1 MIRQLR
7 LVPMLVTVGTC
18 FAIATAGCG
27 QKAINQTDELD
38 TDSTS
43 SYTQTTGNTGSTGF
57 GSNDLFLGGSTATSS
72 TGATSSVTPT
82 PVPVATPTPM
92 PVATPTPLP
101 VATPTPAPVDL
112 AYALRAKV
120 ISTETHGILMWKTL
134 EAKVQVSNPSF
145 LKQQSGNLV
154 VTFTKNGNTVETK
167 QLAVVLDP
175 AEIRD
180 YSIRSS
186 DNADAATANVI
197 TQ

>member
-7 LVPMLVTVGTC
+7 FAPILVTVGLSL
-18 FAIATAGCG
+18 ALATGGCG
-27 QKAINQTDELD
+27 QKAVNQADDLD
-38 TDSTS
+38 SSTTSTTS
-43 SYTQTTGNTGSTGF
+43 SYTQNPALT
-57 GSNDLFLGGSTATSS
+57 SNDLFMDTSTSS
-72 TGATSSVTPT
+72 FPATTS
-82 PVPVATPTPM
+82 
-92 PVATPTPLP
+92 
-101 VATPTPAPVDL
+101 ATPTPAPLATPTPRPIATPTPAPIATPTPVPIDL

-120 ISTETHGILMWKTL
+120 VSTETRGILMWKTL
-134 EAKVQVSNPSF
+134 EAKVQVTNPSF

-180 YSIRSS
+180 YTVQSS

>member
-7 LVPMLVTVGTC
+7 FAPILVTVGLSL
-18 FAIATAGCG
+18 ALATGGCG
-27 QKAINQTDELD
+27 QKAVNQTDEDVD
-38 TDSTS
+38 TSTTS
-43 SYTQTTGNTGSTGF
+43 SYTQNTALT
-57 GSNDLFLGGSTATSS
+57 SNDLFMDTSTSS
-72 TGATSSVTPT
+72 FAATPSATPT
-82 PVPVATPTPM
+82 PEPVATPTPQ
-92 PVATPTPLP
+92 PIATPTPEP
-101 VATPTPAPVDL
+101 VATPTPAPIDL

-120 ISTETHGILMWKTL
+120 VSTETRGILMWKTL

-180 YSIRSS
+180 YTVQSS

>member
-7 LVPMLVTVGTC
+7 LAPIMVTVGLC

-27 QKAINQTDELD
+27 QKAVNQADDLESD
-38 TDSTS
+38 TSS
-43 SYTQTTGNTGSTGF
+43 SYTQTTNTGSLGLTT
-57 GSNDLFLGGSTATSS
+57 NDLFMDTSTSS
-72 TGATSSVTPT
+72 SPATVSAPPTPAPTATPT
-82 PVPVATPTPM
+82 PEPVATPTPE
-92 PVATPTPLP
+92 P

-120 ISTETHGILMWKTL
+120 VSTETHGILMWKTL

-145 LKQQSGNLV
+145 FKQQTGTLV
-154 VTFTKNGNTVETK
+154 VTFTNKGTTVETK
-167 QLAVVLDP
+167 QLSVVLDP

-180 YSIRSS
+180 YSVQSS

>member
-7 LVPMLVTVGTC
+7 FAPIMVAVGLS
-18 FAIATAGCG
+18 FAIATGCG

-38 TDSTS
+38 TDTSS
-43 SYTQTTGNTGSTGF
+43 SYTQNTGSSGLT
-57 GSNDLFLGGSTATSS
+57 SNDLFMDTSS
-72 TGATSSVTPT
+72 SSATTSVTPT
-82 PVPVATPTPM
+82 PAPVATPTPM
-92 PVATPTPLP
+92 PVATPTPTPVP
-101 VATPTPAPVDL
+101 VATPTPAPIDL

-120 ISTETHGILMWKTL
+120 LSTETHGILMWKTL
-134 EAKVQVSNPSF
+134 EAKVQVMNPSF
-145 LKQQSGNLV
+145 LKQQSGTLV

-167 QLAVVLDP
+167 QLNVVLDP

-180 YSIRSS
+180 YSVRSS

>member
-7 LVPMLVTVGTC
+7 FAPILVTVGLSL
-18 FAIATAGCG
+18 ALATGGCG
-27 QKAINQTDELD
+27 QKAVNQTDDLD
-38 TDSTS
+38 TSTTS
-43 SYTQTTGNTGSTGF
+43 SYTQNPAVT
-57 GSNDLFLGGSTATSS
+57 SNDLFMDTSTSS
-72 TGATSSVTPT
+72 ATPSATPT
-82 PVPVATPTPM
+82 PEPVATPTPQ
-92 PVATPTPLP
+92 PIATPTPAP
-101 VATPTPAPVDL
+101 VATPTPAPIDL

-120 ISTETHGILMWKTL
+120 VSTETRGILMWKTL

-180 YSIRSS
+180 YTVQSS

>member
-7 LVPMLVTVGTC
+7 LAPILVTVGLSL
-18 FAIATAGCG
+18 AIATGGCG
-27 QKAINQTDELD
+27 QKAANQTDDVD
-38 TDSTS
+38 TSTSS
-43 SYTQTTGNTGSTGF
+43 SYTQTTALTN
-57 GSNDLFLGGSTATSS
+57 NDLFMDTSTSSSTAS
-72 TGATSSVTPT
+72 ATPTPEPTVTPT
-82 PVPVATPTPM
+82 PQPVATPTPE
-92 PVATPTPLP
+92 P
-101 VATPTPAPVDL
+101 VATPTPAPIDL

-120 ISTETHGILMWKTL
+120 VSTETHGILMWKTL
-134 EAKVQVSNPSF
+134 EAKVQVTNPSF

-167 QLAVVLDP
+167 QLTVVLDP

-180 YSIRSS
+180 YSVQSS

>member
-7 LVPMLVTVGTC
+7 FAPILVTVGLSL
-18 FAIATAGCG
+18 ALATGGCG
-27 QKAINQTDELD
+27 QKAVNQTDEDVD
-38 TDSTS
+38 TTTTS
-43 SYTQTTGNTGSTGF
+43 SYTQNTALT
-57 GSNDLFLGGSTATSS
+57 SNDLFMDTATDSFQATSS
-72 TGATSSVTPT
+72 ATPT
-82 PVPVATPTPM
+82 PEPVATPTPQ
-92 PVATPTPLP
+92 PIATPTPEP
-101 VATPTPAPVDL
+101 VATPTPAPIDL

-120 ISTETHGILMWKTL
+120 VSTETHGILMWKTL

-180 YSIRSS
+180 YTVQSS